1 MPPRKRKLTQ
11 KALELEIAKQGKAK
25 RKSPNKSIIIN
36 VTVKKVVETKQK
48 KADTRSISKT
58 KANEEVVVNTI
69 PETKT
74 RSRSAGKK
82 SASKAIEKP
91 TKVQTKPEP
100 KARSRGRSAGKAAAN
115 KESEKQQMKTN
126 DVIIPETNTRSR
138 SSGKAAIG
146 KPSVQQ
152 TKTKAG
158 SKSSISTNIVTI
170 GKKSEEIT
178 STASKRKTSK
188 KLLARYKVD
197 KDISKHV
204 EMAKVNKLFSK
215 KEANKQSKVPQKRS
229 AAKVATTVKSPKG
242 KKKALP
248 LKAAVN
254 QNTTIVGA
262 IRKRKLETSG
272 EDIIPLKKS
281 RRACR
286 AQIQMPTPKPIEKK
300 SRGSLSNNK
309 TSKKNAIN
317 KSTTKKSLEVISE
330 KL

>member
-25 RKSPNKSIIIN
+25 RKSPNKSIN
-36 VTVKKVVETKQK
+36 VTAKKVVETKQK
-48 KADTRSISKT
+48 KADTRSRSKT

-82 SASKAIEKP
+82 CASKAIENP
-91 TKVQTKPEP
+91 PKVQTKPEL

-138 SSGKAAIG
+138 SSGKAAVG

-178 STASKRKTSK
+178 LTASKRNTSK
-188 KLLARYKVD
+188 KLPAQSEVD
-197 KDISKHV
+197 KDISKPV
-204 EMAKVNKLFSK
+204 EMAEVNKPLSK
-215 KEANKQSKVPQKRS
+215 KKVNKQSKV
-229 AAKVATTVKSPKG
+229 KVATKLKSPKG

-248 LKAAVN
+248 LKAAVY

-317 KSTTKKSLEVISE
+317 KSTTKKSLEVIFE